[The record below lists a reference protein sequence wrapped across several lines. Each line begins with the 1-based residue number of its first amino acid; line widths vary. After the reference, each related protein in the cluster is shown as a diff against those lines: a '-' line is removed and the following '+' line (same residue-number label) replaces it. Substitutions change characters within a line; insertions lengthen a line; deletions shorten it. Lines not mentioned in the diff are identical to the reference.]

1 MSSPASSEPMP
12 TISKIA
18 NATLWPDGGADF
30 SRSRDGMVWV
40 GGRIELG
47 AERLMFHANRVNRW
61 INPAVLGPQDPMT
74 MDFGLSLDAD
84 FEIRVHTTF
93 GPSTIE
99 LVLSDGSQIGIRCW
113 GAAGLAKHIAARRNR
128 DSS

>member
-30 SRSRDGMVWV
+30 SRSRDGMIWV
-40 GGRIELG
+40 GGRVTLG
-47 AERLMFHANRVNRW
+47 AERLMFNANKVNRLV
-61 INPAVLGPQDPMT
+61 NPAVLGPQHPAT
-74 MDFGLSLDAD
+74 MDFGLGLDAE
-84 FEIRVHTTF
+84 FEIRVHNTF